1 MTSSLREVDD
11 VDDGEETN
19 ECHRRY
25 LMQNYKCA
33 AVFRLI
39 YYPTDTALQVAM
51 TSRRIKSK
59 GNHNVWLLTMIGSGS
74 LIVTCGPTQVLQFVP
89 GSKDKTTQ

>member
-25 LMQNYKCA
+25 LKQNYKCA
-33 AVFRLI
+33 AGLRVLSCRHRL
-39 YYPTDTALQVAM
+39 
-51 TSRRIKSK
+51 TS
-59 GNHNVWLLTMIGSGS
+59 GNDVEA
-74 LIVTCGPTQVLQFVP
+74 
-89 GSKDKTTQ
+89 D